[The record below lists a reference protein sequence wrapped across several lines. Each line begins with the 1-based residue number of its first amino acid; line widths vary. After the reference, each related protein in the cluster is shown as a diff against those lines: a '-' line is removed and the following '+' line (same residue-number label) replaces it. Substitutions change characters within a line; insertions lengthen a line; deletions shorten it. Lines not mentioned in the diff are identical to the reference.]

1 MVILFVVGFA
11 VGPGSIPWF
20 FVTELFGQEARPT
33 ATAVAV
39 VTNWSANFLVG
50 LCFEPIKVLYYTDIT
65 SKFLY
70 MQNFVEEARDLF
82 WIPTPTQWRIRT
94 SRY

>member
-1 MVILFVVGFA
+1 MFVVGFA

-50 LCFEPIKVLYYTDIT
+50 LTFEPIKV
-65 SKFLY
+65 
-70 MQNFVEEARDLF
+70 
-82 WIPTPTQWRIRT
+82 
-94 SRY
+94 

>member
-1 MVILFVVGFA
+1 MYYVQFACFQTETFSYISIVMVILFVVGFA

-50 LCFEPIKVLYYTDIT
+50 LTFEPIKV
-65 SKFLY
+65 
-70 MQNFVEEARDLF
+70 Q
-82 WIPTPTQWRIRT
+82 
-94 SRY
+94 